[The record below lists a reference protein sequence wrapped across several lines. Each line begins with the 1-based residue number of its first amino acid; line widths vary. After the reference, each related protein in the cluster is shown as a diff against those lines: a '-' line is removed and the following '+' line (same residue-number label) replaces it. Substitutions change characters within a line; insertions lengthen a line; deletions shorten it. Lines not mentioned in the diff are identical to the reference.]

1 MTSRATEEPMV
12 LPSGNVVYGNWQD
25 FPGQPPRFNVTR
37 EEGLSQDFL
46 NSLDENPALTR
57 NVGDGIGFL
66 RKYLRGFENYQQEGT
81 DIPERNIRTDFAQE
95 QGGPLVERT
104 LISGSPS
111 FDLSVPDVP
120 ALGPETPAAMRR
132 QQLQMLLPGHES
144 RRQRAMEKYQRI
156 FPFRGA

>member
-1 MTSRATEEPMV
+1 MMMD
-12 LPSGNVVYGNWQD
+12 ND
-25 FPGQPPRFNVTR
+25 FPT
-37 EEGLSQDFL
+37 
-46 NSLDENPALTR
+46 A
-57 NVGDGIGFL
+57 IGFL
-66 RKYLRGFENYQQEGT
+66 QEYRRGLSDYSQAGEQIPDLRLQNRY
-81 DIPERNIRTDFAQE
+81 AQE